1 MIAAMLKHPF
11 SFQNL
16 RFVPILHNRLEFAL
30 EVFRQFSEFRPQA
43 LAVELPVTLGDPIRQ
58 AVGRLP
64 HLSVVVYQEKSG
76 RHVYLPIEPVD
87 GIIET
92 VRLGLENSL
101 PLHFIDRDVEDY
113 PRRPD
118 PMPDPYAV
126 TRVGYEAYC
135 LAYFRERGRETP
147 ISADRLR
154 ERTMAFHL
162 RELDRHYRRVLV
174 VCGLAHWAGILRE
187 LEQGPELPLGR
198 QKRSGVI
205 VGSLKDS
212 SSREILSEIP
222 FLQKRY
228 QEDRSRCL
236 AEGGALS
243 LDRLEVQE
251 ELLQQAREQHFKN
264 SREQLEAFQIA
275 LIRKF
280 AGNLALIQGG
290 LAPDFYQLLLA
301 ARGGVDDNY
310 AYEVWDIGSRYPFQK
325 KDPRLPEVEV
335 TAEDLKIDRKRIRF
349 YRHFRALRRRLVP
362 VPGQRRP
369 TAAEKEEFKK
379 HWSGRQICSYPPEDV
394 RVEGLGDYVKKKARG
409 ALSQEQV
416 RVVPFAAS
424 MLDGLDVR
432 ETLRHLVEK
441 KIFVKEEIQVR
452 GKVGSVVFIFDEDE
466 SKPGEAERFP
476 WKLTWLGEHNQESDM
491 AFYATPAGEE
501 VVGPGISR
509 CEYGGFILSYPP
521 LRMYEVWKDRFF
533 DQAQSK
539 AERLLLAGIDY
550 SEERLV
556 AYIAARPPRSYC
568 QTFAHSLRRKIIY
581 LPIGQFSPVLLKKIR
596 FFHVLEGHET
606 RNIAPL
612 YIHST

>member
-1 MIAAMLKHPF
+1 MLERPF
-11 SFQNL
+11 SYQHL

-30 EVFRQFSEFRPQA
+30 EVFRQFRQFNPQA
-43 LAVELPVTLGDPIRQ
+43 LAVELPSTLSEPIEK
-58 AVGRLP
+58 AVRRLP
-64 HLSVVVYQEKSG
+64 YLSVVVYPEKSG

-87 GIIET
+87 GIIEA
-92 VRLGLENSL
+92 VRLGLENNL

-113 PRRPD
+113 PQRPD
-118 PMPDPYAV
+118 AMPDPYAISG
-126 TRVGYEAYC
+126 VGYEAYC
-135 LAYFRERGRETP
+135 LAYFRERGREIP
-147 ISADRLR
+147 ASADRLR
-154 ERTMAFHL
+154 ERTMAFYL
-162 RELDRHYRRVLV
+162 KELSREYRRILV

-187 LEQGPELPLGR
+187 LDQGPVLPLGR
-198 QKRSGVI
+198 QKRSGVV
-205 VGSLKDS
+205 VGHLKES
-212 SSREILSEIP
+212 SSREILSEMP
-222 FLQKRY
+222 FLQGRY
-228 QEDRSRCL
+228 EEERGRSL
-236 AEGGALS
+236 ADGGALS

-251 ELLQQAREQHFKN
+251 ELLQQARQRHLKN
-264 SREQLEAFQIA
+264 SREKLEAFQIA
-275 LIRKF
+275 LINKF
-280 AGNLALIQGG
+280 AGNLALVQGG

-301 ARGGVDDNY
+301 ARGGVDDNF
-310 AYEVWDIGSRYPFQK
+310 AYEVWEIGSRYRFQE
-325 KDPRLPEVEV
+325 KDPGLPEIEV
-335 TAEDLKIDRKRIRF
+335 TGEDLRINQKRIRF

-379 HWSGRQICSYPPEDV
+379 HWSGRRICSYPPEDV

-416 RVVPFAAS
+416 RVEPFAAS

-432 ETLRHLVEK
+432 ETLRHLVER

-466 SKPGEAERFP
+466 TEAGEAERFP

-491 AFYATPAGEE
+491 AFYATPAGVE
-501 VVGPGISR
+501 VIGPGISR
-509 CEYGGFILSYPP
+509 CEYGGFVLSYPP